1 MQILVSWIGQT
12 DLNASRGDGTAGLG
26 PVAQAVGQREL
37 DRVVLL
43 SNYPEK
49 DTAPYVRWLKQRA
62 PCPVDHRA
70 VALSGPTNFGEIYE
84 AVVAQVRS
92 LLETYGPGTRLTFHL
107 SPGTPA
113 MAAVWIIVAKTRFA
127 AELIESS
134 KAHGVRTA
142 NVPFDISAEL
152 IPELLRRPDRDLER
166 LTAGL
171 PAEAPEFAEII
182 HRSDTMRRVIAKAQK
197 AAPRSVPVLI
207 EGESGTGKELLAR
220 AIHNASPR
228 RDRPFI
234 AVNCGAIAADIAESE
249 LFGHKKGAFTDARA
263 DRKGHFQSADGGTLF
278 LDEVGELPLPI
289 QVKLLRALQEGQIVR
304 LGESQ
309 PIAVDVRIISATNR
323 ALAQEVAAARFRE
336 DLFYRLAVAVIR
348 VPPLRDRAGDLG
360 LLIDHL
366 LAKVNRDS
374 AAEPAWEHKEL
385 SAGGR
390 NLLQQ
395 HAWPGNVREL
405 LNTLTRAAV
414 WSSGRTITQDDVRE
428 ALLESPGTGPAGQSI
443 LDLPIEQGIDLQALI
458 ADLARHYLRRAMEN
472 TGGNKTKAAQLLGLA
487 SYQTLNNWITKY
499 GVKS

>member
-1 MQILVSWIGQT
+1 MKVLVSWIGQT
-12 DLNASRGDGTAGLG
+12 DLNASQGDVTAGLG
-26 PVAQAVGQREL
+26 PVAQAIEQQEF
-37 DRVVLL
+37 DRAVLL

-49 DTAPYVRWLKQRA
+49 NSSAYVRWLKQRA
-62 PCPVDHRA
+62 LCPVDHRA
-70 VALSGPTNFGEIYE
+70 VQLSGPTNFGEIYE
-84 AVVAQVRS
+84 AVVAQVSS
-92 LLETYGPGTRLTFHL
+92 LLETYGPETRLTFHL

-134 KAHGVRTA
+134 KAHGVRPA
-142 NVPFDISAEL
+142 NVPFDISADF

-182 HRSDTMRRVIAKAQK
+182 HRSSTMRRVIAKAQK
-197 AAPRSVPVLI
+197 VAPRSVPVLV

-228 RDRPFI
+228 RGRPFI

-263 DRKGHFQSADGGTLF
+263 DRKGHFHSADGGTLF
-278 LDEVGELPLPI
+278 LDEVGELSPPI

-309 PIAVDVRIISATNR
+309 PIAVDIRVISATNR
-323 ALAQEVAAARFRE
+323 TLTQEVADGRFRE

-348 VPPLRDRAGDLG
+348 IPPLRERAGDLG

-366 LAKVNRDS
+366 LAKINRDS
-374 AAEPAWEHKEL
+374 AAEPAWEDKKL

-395 HAWPGNVREL
+395 HSWPGNVREL

-414 WSSGRTITQDDVRE
+414 WSSGGTITQDDVRD
-428 ALLESPGTGPAGQSI
+428 ALLEGPGTGNRSTGI
-443 LDLPIEQGIDLQALI
+443 LDLPIEQGVDLQGLI
-458 ADLARHYLRRAMEN
+458 ASGSDGITLSGPWNLPGATRARQRSCSALPATRR
-472 TGGNKTKAAQLLGLA
+472 
-487 SYQTLNNWITKY
+487 
-499 GVKS
+499 